1 LTEKPCFAS
10 LYGLSDTLTEQKK
23 QKTVGTVT
31 EALPDTTF
39 RVQMEDGTV
48 VLAYLAGKMR
58 LRHIRVLVGDK
69 VSIELSPDGAR
80 GRIVYRN

>member
-1 LTEKPCFAS
+1 M
-10 LYGLSDTLTEQKK
+10 TEQ
-23 QKTVGTVT
+23 QKTKVIGTVV

-39 RVQMEDGTV
+39 RVQLEDGTI

-58 LRHIRVLVGDK
+58 LHYVKVMLGDK
-69 VSIELSPDGAR
+69 VTLELSPDRGR

>member
-1 LTEKPCFAS
+1 MNDQIKA
-10 LYGLSDTLTEQKK
+10 
-23 QKTVGTVT
+23 KTVGTVI

-39 RVQMEDGTV
+39 RVQLEDGTV

-58 LRHIRVLVGDK
+58 LRYIKVLVGDK
-69 VSIELSPDGAR
+69 VSIEVSPDRAR

>member
-1 LTEKPCFAS
+1 MTGHFRSAS
-10 LYGLSDTLTEQKK
+10 ISQPLNDQNKA
-23 QKTVGTVT
+23 KTVGVVI

-39 RVQMEDGTV
+39 RVQLEDGTV

-58 LRHIRVLVGDK
+58 LRYIKVLVGDK
-69 VSIELSPDGAR
+69 VSIEVSPDRAR

>member
-1 LTEKPCFAS
+1 MTGK
-10 LYGLSDTLTEQKK
+10 
-23 QKTVGTVT
+23 VI

-39 RVQMEDGTV
+39 RVELPDGTV

-58 LRHIRVLVGDK
+58 LHYVRVLVGDN
-69 VSIELSPDGAR
+69 VTLELSPDRAR